1 VAQAQAKRAKPV
13 QRKLPLLAIG
23 AAALLGVVI
32 TVAILVLTKEKPEAY
47 ATTAAQSNASPPI
60 EPPPPVSV
68 EPPPPAT
75 ATVVAVPSVSVAPAP
90 SASAA
95 SVAERTVLS
104 IDTVPAHATISINGE
119 KKGKSPIEVKVPK
132 SSDEL
137 VIEIQHPGYVTMKER
152 VVPDVNQRLK
162 LQLVASGAGSR
173 PASKPGASNPS
184 KKFE

>member
-1 VAQAQAKRAKPV
+1 MPVAQAKRAKPA

-23 AAALLGVVI
+23 TAALVGVVI
-32 TVAILVLTKEKPEAY
+32 TVAILLLTNEKPEVH
-47 ATTAAQSNASPPI
+47 ATTSSPSSA
-60 EPPPPVSV
+60 PPPVPI
-68 EPPPPAT
+68 EAPAPAT
-75 ATVVAVPSVSVAPAP
+75 TTVAVPSVSVAPAP
-90 SASAA
+90 SASAS

-173 PASKPGASNPS
+173 PASKPGSSNPY